1 MDNILLNANYL
12 INNSIENFKYKMSK
26 KLDNLL
32 VSYDGWFITLLAVL
46 LAIAFS
52 ITVALAIWCL
62 GKGKKFT
69 ENWYFKVFGFSVFA
83 ECNLTILIFIF

>member
-32 VSYDGWFITLLAVL
+32 VSYDGWFIILLAVL
-46 LAIAFS
+46 LANNCS
-52 ITVALAIWCL
+52 IDNLVSW
-62 GKGKKFT
+62 KG
-69 ENWYFKVFGFSVFA
+69 
-83 ECNLTILIFIF
+83 